1 MSTDATSTTAA
12 GGDATRTVVTGDAGR
27 PRRPRGPR
35 RSWGAGLLQYG
46 ALALYLIFLGFPLLW
61 LLSASFKSSRELNSL
76 AVNLLPQEWVF
87 TNYGLAL
94 ERQNLIASAG
104 NSLLVAVSTMV
115 ITIALSMPMAYAL
128 ARLKGKLRAGGTIW
142 ILASQVFPSILII
155 IPLFLVLRTLHLN
168 DTLFG
173 LILVYVT
180 FTMPFTLWMLQGY
193 IAAIP
198 RELEEA
204 GEMDGAGRWRV
215 LRSIVFPLLAPGL
228 VATAMFTFVSAW
240 NEFFLALVLL
250 QSPELYTLPITLRSF
265 LGAEG
270 QTQLGPLAAGAV
282 LATIPS
288 LIIFSILQKKLT
300 GGMLA
305 GAVKG

>member
-1 MSTDATSTTAA
+1 MN
-12 GGDATRTVVTGDAGR
+12 G
-27 PRRPRGPR
+27 R
-35 RSWGAGLLQYG
+35 RSWYATTLMYV
-46 ALALYLIFLGFPLLW
+46 ALAAYLIFLGFPLLW
-61 LLSASFKSSRELNSL
+61 LLSASFKSTRELNSL
-76 AVNLLPQEWVF
+76 AVNLIPAEWDF
-87 TNYGLAL
+87 GNYTSAL
-94 ERQNLIASAG
+94 ERQNLLTAAG
-104 NSLLVAVSTMV
+104 NSIFVSLVTMV
-115 ITIALSMPMAYAL
+115 ITVLLSMPMAYAL
-128 ARLKGKLRAGGTIW
+128 ARLKGRLRAAGTVW
-142 ILASQVFPSILII
+142 ILVSQVFPTILII
-155 IPLFLVLRTLHLN
+155 IPLFLVLRSLQLN

-193 IAAIP
+193 VAAIP
-198 RELEEA
+198 PELEEA
-204 GEMDGAGRWRV
+204 AEMDGAGRATI
-215 LRSIVFPLLAPGL
+215 LRTVILPLLAPGL

-250 QSPELYTLPITLRSF
+250 QSPELYTLPIALRSF

-270 QTQLGPLAAGAV
+270 QTQLGPLAAGAI

-288 LIIFSILQKKLT
+288 LIIFGILQKKLT

>member
-1 MSTDATSTTAA
+1 MSAVTQAA
-12 GGDATRTVVTGDAGR
+12 GEQTRAVVTGGA
-27 PRRPRGPR
+27 PRRRRRG
-35 RSWGAGLLQYG
+35 GGVTALQYV
-46 ALALYLIFLGFPLLW
+46 ALAFYLFFLGFPLLW
-61 LLSASFKSSRELNSL
+61 LLSASFKSSQELNSL
-76 AVNLLPQEWVF
+76 AVNLIPQEWVW
-87 TNYGLAL
+87 TNYMAAL

-104 NSLLVAVSTMV
+104 NSLIVALSTMV
-115 ITIALSMPMAYAL
+115 ITLALSMPMAYAL
-128 ARLKGKLRAGGTIW
+128 ARLQGRLRATGTIW

-155 IPLFLVLRTLHLN
+155 IPLFLVMRTLQLN
-168 DTLFG
+168 DTLLG
-173 LILVYVT
+173 LTLVYVT

-215 LRSIVFPLLAPGL
+215 LRSIVLPLLAPGL
-228 VATAMFTFVSAW
+228 GATAMFTFISAW
-240 NEFFLALVLL
+240 NEFFLALVLI

-288 LIIFSILQKKLT
+288 LIIFSFLQKRLT
-300 GGMLA
+300 GGTLA

>member
-1 MSTDATSTTAA
+1 MTTKRPWYATVLMYA
-12 GGDATRTVVTGDAGR
+12 
-27 PRRPRGPR
+27 
-35 RSWGAGLLQYG
+35 
-46 ALALYLIFLGFPLLW
+46 ALAAFLLFLGFPLLW
-61 LLSASFKSSRELNSL
+61 LLSASFKSSGELNSL
-76 AVNLLPQEWVF
+76 AVNLLPANWDF
-87 TNYGLAL
+87 SNYGSAL
-94 ERQNLIASAG
+94 ERQNLLPAAG
-104 NSLLVAVSTMV
+104 NSLLVSIATMV
-115 ITIALSMPMAYAL
+115 ITVLLSMPMAYAL
-128 ARLKGKLRAGGTIW
+128 ARLRGKLRAAGTVW
-142 ILASQVFPSILII
+142 ILTSQVFPSILII
-155 IPLFLVLRTLHLN
+155 IPLFLVLRSINLN

-180 FTMPFTLWMLQGY
+180 FTLPFTLWMLQGY
-193 IAAIP
+193 VAAIP
-198 RELEEA
+198 PELEEA
-204 GEMDGAGRWRV
+204 GEMDGASRITILRTIV
-215 LRSIVFPLLAPGL
+215 LPLLAPGL

-250 QSPELYTLPITLRSF
+250 QSPELYTLPIALRSF

-270 QTQLGPLAAGAV
+270 QTQLGPLAAGAI

>member
-1 MSTDATSTTAA
+1 MTQRPWYTT
-12 GGDATRTVVTGDAGR
+12 
-27 PRRPRGPR
+27 
-35 RSWGAGLLQYG
+35 GLMYV
-46 ALALYLIFLGFPLLW
+46 ALAGYLVFLGFPLLW
-61 LLSASFKSSRELNSL
+61 LLSASFKTSSELNSL
-76 AVNLLPQEWVF
+76 AVNLLPAVWEF
-87 TNYGLAL
+87 GNYVTAL
-94 ERQNLIASAG
+94 ERQSLITAAG
-104 NSLLVAVSTMV
+104 NSVLVSVSTMV
-115 ITIALSMPMAYAL
+115 ITVLLSMPMAYAL
-128 ARLKGKLRAGGTIW
+128 ARLKGKLRAAGTVW
-142 ILASQVFPSILII
+142 ILTSQVFPSILII
-155 IPLFLVLRTLHLN
+155 IPLFLVLRTIQLN
-168 DTLFG
+168 DTLLG

-193 IAAIP
+193 VAAIP

-204 GEMDGAGRWRV
+204 AEMDGAGRLTILRRV
-215 LRSIVFPLLAPGL
+215 VLPLLAPGL

-240 NEFFLALVLL
+240 NEFFLALVLI
-250 QSPELYTLPITLRSF
+250 QSPELYTLPIALRSF

-270 QTQLGPLAAGAV
+270 QTQLGPLAAGAI

>member
-1 MSTDATSTTAA
+1 MIA
-12 GGDATRTVVTGDAGR
+12 
-27 PRRPRGPR
+27 RRPRYATVLMYVVL
-35 RSWGAGLLQYG
+35 AG
-46 ALALYLIFLGFPLLW
+46 YLIFLGFPLLW

-76 AVNLLPQEWVF
+76 SVNLIPIEWDF
-87 TNYGLAL
+87 SNYANAL
-94 ERQNLIASAG
+94 ERQNLVTAFG
-104 NSLLVAVSTMV
+104 NSMLVAIVTMIV
-115 ITIALSMPMAYAL
+115 AVLLSMPMAYAL
-128 ARLKGKLRAGGTIW
+128 ARLKGKLRAAGTVW
-142 ILASQVFPSILII
+142 ILISQVFPTILII
-155 IPLFLVLRTLHLN
+155 IPLFLVLRSLQLN

-193 IAAIP
+193 VAAIP
-198 RELEEA
+198 AELEEA
-204 GEMDGAGRWRV
+204 AEMDGAGRFTI
-215 LRSIVFPLLAPGL
+215 LRTVILPLLAPGL

-250 QSPELYTLPITLRSF
+250 QSPELYTLPIALRSF

-270 QTQLGPLAAGAV
+270 QTQLGPLAAGAI

-288 LIIFSILQKKLT
+288 LVIFGILQRKLT

>member
-1 MSTDATSTTAA
+1 MTA
-12 GGDATRTVVTGDAGR
+12 
-27 PRRPRGPR
+27 RRP
-35 RSWGAGLLQYG
+35 WYATVLMYV
-46 ALALYLIFLGFPLLW
+46 ALAAFLLFLGFPLLW
-61 LLSASFKSSRELNSL
+61 LLSASFKSSSELNSL
-76 AVNLLPQEWVF
+76 AVNLLPSTWDF
-87 TNYGLAL
+87 SNYASAL
-94 ERQNLIASAG
+94 ERQNLLSAAG
-104 NSLLVAVSTMV
+104 NSLMVSIATMV
-115 ITIALSMPMAYAL
+115 ITVLLSMPMAYAL
-128 ARLKGKLRAGGTIW
+128 ARLKGKLRATGTVW
-142 ILASQVFPSILII
+142 ILTSQVFPSILII
-155 IPLFLVLRTLHLN
+155 IPLFLVLRSINLN

-180 FTMPFTLWMLQGY
+180 FTLPFTLWMLQGY
-193 IAAIP
+193 VAAIP
-198 RELEEA
+198 TELEEA
-204 GEMDGAGRWRV
+204 GEMDGASRFTI
-215 LRSIVFPLLAPGL
+215 LRTIILPLLAPGL

-250 QSPELYTLPITLRSF
+250 QSPELYTLPIALRSF

-270 QTQLGPLAAGAV
+270 QTQLGPLAAGAI

>member
-1 MSTDATSTTAA
+1 MTT
-12 GGDATRTVVTGDAGR
+12 
-27 PRRPRGPR
+27 RRP
-35 RSWGAGLLQYG
+35 WYATVLMYA
-46 ALALYLIFLGFPLLW
+46 ALAFFLAFLGFPLVW
-61 LLSASFKSSRELNSL
+61 LVSASFKSSQELNSL
-76 AVNLLPQEWVF
+76 AVNLIPVQWDF
-87 TNYGLAL
+87 SNYHNAL
-94 ERQNLIASAG
+94 ERQNLVPAAM
-104 NSLLVAVSTMV
+104 NSLLVAVATMI
-115 ITIALSMPMAYAL
+115 ITVLLSMPMAYAL
-128 ARLKGKLRAGGTIW
+128 ARLQGRLRAAGTIW
-142 ILASQVFPSILII
+142 ILTSQVFPSILII
-155 IPLFLVLRTLHLN
+155 IPLFLLLRAISLN
-168 DTLFG
+168 DTLLG

-193 IAAIP
+193 VAAIP
-198 RELEEA
+198 VELEEA
-204 GEMDGAGRWRV
+204 AEMDGANRV
-215 LRSIVFPLLAPGL
+215 TILRRVVLPLLAPGL

-250 QSPELYTLPITLRSF
+250 QSPELYTLPIALRSF

-288 LIIFSILQKKLT
+288 LIIFGLLQKKLT

>member
-1 MSTDATSTTAA
+1 MIA
-12 GGDATRTVVTGDAGR
+12 
-27 PRRPRGPR
+27 RRPRY
-35 RSWGAGLLQYG
+35 ATVLMY
-46 ALALYLIFLGFPLLW
+46 AVLAAYLVFLGFPLLW

-76 AVNLLPQEWVF
+76 SVNLIPIEWDF
-87 TNYGLAL
+87 SNYANAL
-94 ERQNLIASAG
+94 ERQNLVTAFG
-104 NSLLVAVSTMV
+104 NSMLVAIVTMIV
-115 ITIALSMPMAYAL
+115 AVLLSMPMAYAL
-128 ARLKGKLRAGGTIW
+128 ARLKGRLRAAGTVW
-142 ILASQVFPSILII
+142 ILISQVFPTILII
-155 IPLFLVLRTLHLN
+155 IPLFLVLRSLQLN

-193 IAAIP
+193 VAAIP
-198 RELEEA
+198 PELEEA
-204 GEMDGAGRWRV
+204 AEMDGAGRFTI
-215 LRSIVFPLLAPGL
+215 LRTVILPLLAPGL

-250 QSPELYTLPITLRSF
+250 QSPELYTLPIALRSF

-270 QTQLGPLAAGAV
+270 QTQLGPLAAGAI

-288 LIIFSILQKKLT
+288 LVIFGILQKKLT

>member
-1 MSTDATSTTAA
+1 MTSKRPWW
-12 GGDATRTVVTGDAGR
+12 GTVLMYV
-27 PRRPRGPR
+27 
-35 RSWGAGLLQYG
+35 
-46 ALALYLIFLGFPLLW
+46 ALAAFLLFLGFPLLW
-61 LLSASFKSSRELNSL
+61 LLSASFKSTSELNSL
-76 AVNLLPQEWVF
+76 AVNLIPAEWDF
-87 TNYGLAL
+87 SNYTSAL
-94 ERQNLIASAG
+94 ERQNLITAAG
-104 NSLLVAVSTMV
+104 NSLLVSIATMV
-115 ITIALSMPMAYAL
+115 ITVLLSMPMAYAL
-128 ARLKGKLRAGGTIW
+128 ARLKGKLRATGTIW
-142 ILASQVFPSILII
+142 ILTSQVFPSILII
-155 IPLFLVLRTLHLN
+155 IPLFLVLRSINLN

-180 FTMPFTLWMLQGY
+180 FTLPFTLWMLQGY
-193 IAAIP
+193 VAAIP
-198 RELEEA
+198 AELEEA
-204 GEMDGAGRWRV
+204 GEMDGATRITI
-215 LRSIVFPLLAPGL
+215 LRTIILPLLAPGL

-250 QSPELYTLPITLRSF
+250 QSPELYTLPIALRSF

-270 QTQLGPLAAGAV
+270 QTQLGPLAAGAI

>member
-1 MSTDATSTTAA
+1 MMA
-12 GGDATRTVVTGDAGR
+12 
-27 PRRPRGPR
+27 RRP
-35 RSWGAGLLQYG
+35 WYATVLMYA
-46 ALALYLIFLGFPLLW
+46 ALAVFLIFLGFPLLW
-61 LLSASFKSSRELNSL
+61 LLSASFKSTGELNSL
-76 AVNLLPQEWVF
+76 AVNLLPAEWDF
-87 TNYGLAL
+87 SNYSSAL
-94 ERQNLIASAG
+94 ERQNLLPAAG
-104 NSLLVAVSTMV
+104 NSLLVSIATMV
-115 ITIALSMPMAYAL
+115 ITVLLSMPMAYAL
-128 ARLKGKLRAGGTIW
+128 ARLKGRLRAAGTVW
-142 ILASQVFPSILII
+142 ILTSQVFPTILII
-155 IPLFLVLRTLHLN
+155 IPLFLVLRSINLN

-180 FTMPFTLWMLQGY
+180 FTLPFTLWMLQGY
-193 IAAIP
+193 VAAIP
-198 RELEEA
+198 AELEEA
-204 GEMDGAGRWRV
+204 GEMDGASRITI
-215 LRSIVFPLLAPGL
+215 LRTIILPLLAPGL

-250 QSPELYTLPITLRSF
+250 QSPELYTLPIALRSF

-270 QTQLGPLAAGAV
+270 QTQLGPLAAGAI

>member
-1 MSTDATSTTAA
+1 MN
-12 GGDATRTVVTGDAGR
+12 G
-27 PRRPRGPR
+27 R
-35 RSWGAGLLQYG
+35 RSWYATTLMYV
-46 ALALYLIFLGFPLLW
+46 ALAGYLIFLGFPLLW
-61 LLSASFKSSRELNSL
+61 LLSASFKSTRELNSL
-76 AVNLLPQEWVF
+76 AVNLIPAEWDF
-87 TNYGLAL
+87 GNYTSAL
-94 ERQNLIASAG
+94 ERQNLLTAAG
-104 NSLLVAVSTMV
+104 NSIFVSLVTMV
-115 ITIALSMPMAYAL
+115 ITVLLSMPMAYAL
-128 ARLKGKLRAGGTIW
+128 ARLKGRLRAAGTVW
-142 ILASQVFPSILII
+142 ILVSQVFPTILII
-155 IPLFLVLRTLHLN
+155 IPLFLVLRSLQLN

-193 IAAIP
+193 VAAIP
-198 RELEEA
+198 PELEEA
-204 GEMDGAGRWRV
+204 AEMDGAGRATI
-215 LRSIVFPLLAPGL
+215 LRTVILPLLAPGL

-250 QSPELYTLPITLRSF
+250 QSPELYTLPIALRSF

-270 QTQLGPLAAGAV
+270 QTQLGPLAAGAI

-288 LIIFSILQKKLT
+288 LIIFGILQKKLT

>member
-1 MSTDATSTTAA
+1 MTT
-12 GGDATRTVVTGDAGR
+12 
-27 PRRPRGPR
+27 RRP
-35 RSWGAGLLQYG
+35 WYATALMYV
-46 ALALYLIFLGFPLLW
+46 ALAAFLIFLGFPLLW
-61 LLSASFKSSRELNSL
+61 LLSASFKSSGELNSL
-76 AVNLLPQEWVF
+76 AVNLIPANWDF
-87 TNYGLAL
+87 SNYSSAL
-94 ERQNLIASAG
+94 ERQNLLPAAA
-104 NSLLVAVSTMV
+104 NSLLVSIATMV
-115 ITIALSMPMAYAL
+115 ITVLLSMPMAYAL
-128 ARLKGKLRAGGTIW
+128 ARLKGKLRATGTVW
-142 ILASQVFPSILII
+142 ILTSQVFPSILII
-155 IPLFLVLRTLHLN
+155 IPLFLVLRSINLN

-193 IAAIP
+193 VAAIP
-198 RELEEA
+198 AELEEA
-204 GEMDGAGRWRV
+204 GEMDGASRV
-215 LRSIVFPLLAPGL
+215 MILRKIILPLLAPGL

-250 QSPELYTLPITLRSF
+250 QSPELYTLPIALRSF

-270 QTQLGPLAAGAV
+270 QTQLGPLAAGAI

>member
-1 MSTDATSTTAA
+1 MRTSPRVRA
-12 GGDATRTVVTGDAGR
+12 GQYVLLAGF
-27 PRRPRGPR
+27 
-35 RSWGAGLLQYG
+35 LL
-46 ALALYLIFLGFPLLW
+46 FLGFPVLW
-61 LLSASFKSSRELNSL
+61 IVSASFKSSAELNSL
-76 AVNLLPQEWVF
+76 SASLIPNEWVF
-87 TNYGLAL
+87 TNFTEAL
-94 ERQNLIASAG
+94 ERQNLLRSAA
-104 NSLLVAVSTMV
+104 NSFLVAVCTMV
-115 ITIALSMPMAYAL
+115 LGVVLTLPMSYAL
-128 ARLKGKLRAGGTIW
+128 ARLRGKLRAAGTVW
-142 ILASQVFPSILII
+142 ILATQVFPQILII
-155 IPLFLVLRTLHLN
+155 IPLFLVLRTVMLN

-180 FTMPFTLWMLQGY
+180 FTLPFTLWMMQGY
-193 IAAIP
+193 VAAIP
-198 RELEEA
+198 RELEDA
-204 GEMDGAGRWRV
+204 GAMDGANRFRV
-215 LRSIVFPLLAPGL
+215 LLHIVFPLLRPGL
-228 VATAMFTFVSAW
+228 MATAMFTFVSAW

-288 LIIFSILQKKLT
+288 VIVFGFLQKKLT